1 MQPPVSPPLQRKVRL
16 LTMAC
21 LLSWLVVTL
30 APALMARSGL
40 HIGPWPLDFW
50 MAAQGSVLGYLL
62 IVVVYAVLVN
72 RWERQVG
79 VLSFSIPGAHDA

>member
-1 MQPPVSPPLQRKVRL
+1 MQTSMSPPLQRKVRL
-16 LTMAC
+16 LTVAC
-21 LLSWLVVTL
+21 LFSWLVVSL

-62 IVVVYAVLVN
+62 IVVVYAGLVN
-72 RWERQVG
+72 RWERQAG
-79 VLSFSIPGAHDA
+79 ALSFSVPEAQDV